1 MIYFIL
7 GGKMARKKVTKA
19 SKRRL
24 LIFGTMSF
32 IVMGYFVFSF
42 GYFIWNIRDL
52 EKNEKQL
59 QEQLIAL
66 KDDAEELETEI
77 QKLKDP
83 DYLARYARENYLYSK
98 DGEYIIKI
106 EDTEE
111 EKVAEEE
118 DHSIYLYLIL
128 GLSIALFGI
137 IGLFLRYRKKDK

>member
-1 MIYFIL
+1 
-7 GGKMARKKVTKA
+7 MAKKKVTKA

-52 EKNEKQL
+52 EKSEKQL
-59 QEQLIAL
+59 QEQLVSM
-66 KDDAEELETEI
+66 KDEAEDLEIEI

-106 EDTEE
+106 EDKEE
-111 EKVAEEE
+111 AEIIEKE
-118 DHSIYLYLIL
+118 DNSIYFYLIL

-137 IGLFLRYRKKDK
+137 IGLFIRYRKKDK

>member
-1 MIYFIL
+1 
-7 GGKMARKKVTKA
+7 MAKKKVTKA

-42 GYFIWNIRDL
+42 GYYVWSIRDL
-52 EKNEKQL
+52 EKSEKQL
-59 QEQLIAL
+59 QEQLVAL
-66 KDDAEELETEI
+66 KDDAEDLEIEI

-106 EDTEE
+106 EDTEKE
-111 EKVAEEE
+111 QVVDEE
-118 DHSIYLYLIL
+118 DHSIYFYLIL

-137 IGLFLRYRKKDK
+137 IGLFIRYRKKDK

>member
-1 MIYFIL
+1 
-7 GGKMARKKVTKA
+7 MARKKVTKA

-59 QEQLIAL
+59 QEQLISM
-66 KDDAEELETEI
+66 KDEAEDLEIEI

-83 DYLARYARENYLYSK
+83 DYLARYARENYLYSNPN
-98 DGEYIIKI
+98 
-106 EDTEE
+106 
-111 EKVAEEE
+111 AC
-118 DHSIYLYLIL
+118 IYK
-128 GLSIALFGI
+128 
-137 IGLFLRYRKKDK
+137 IGLFTERLV